1 MSKKVKNIVELR
13 ENLLDELHLFYDSQK
28 NENNLD
34 RLNSISKVSSA
45 VIRTAKL
52 QLEYAKHKGVDCDIE
67 FISAKKENGSEST
80 N

>member
-13 ENLLDELHLFYDSQK
+13 ENLLDELHLFYDSKK

-52 QLEYAKHKGVDCDIE
+52 QLEYAKHKGVDCEIE
-67 FISAKKENGSEST
+67 FISPKTENA
-80 N
+80 NN

>member
-1 MSKKVKNIVELR
+1 MKVLNINKDVVDLR
-13 ENLLDELHLFYDSQK
+13 DNILDELHLFYDIYK
-28 NENNLD
+28 KENNID

-67 FISAKKENGSEST
+67 FISPKKENA
-80 N
+80 NN

>member
-52 QLEYAKHKGVDCDIE
+52 QLEYAKHKGVDCEIE
-67 FISAKKENGSEST
+67 FISPKKENA
-80 N
+80 NN

>member
-1 MSKKVKNIVELR
+1 MSKKVKNIVDLR

-34 RLNSISKVSSA
+34 RLNSISKISSA

-52 QLEYAKHKGVDCDIE
+52 QLEYAKHKGVDCDMDCFANRKKSD
-67 FISAKKENGSEST
+67 FIFG
-80 N
+80 

>member
-1 MSKKVKNIVELR
+1 MNRKVKNIVELR
-13 ENLLDELHLFYDSQK
+13 ENLLNELQLFYSSKK

-52 QLEYAKHKGVDCDIE
+52 QLEYAKHKGVDCEIE
-67 FISAKKENGSEST
+67 FIAPKK
-80 N
+80 